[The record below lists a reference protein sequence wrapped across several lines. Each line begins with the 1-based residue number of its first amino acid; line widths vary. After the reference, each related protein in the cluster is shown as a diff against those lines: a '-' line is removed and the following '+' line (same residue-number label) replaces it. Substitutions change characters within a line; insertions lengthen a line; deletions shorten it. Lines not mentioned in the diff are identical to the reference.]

1 MRSAAVLLACRAAG
15 LAPSPARRH
24 ALALL
29 GGAAPAAAA
38 AAPSPPARDDL
49 MYVPNMCELNA
60 HMLLRELR
68 AKGIAAGAVVA
79 PDTFLYRQRG
89 GAEDGRKGWG
99 FHVFVAA
106 GADVYDFES
115 SLPWPTPGPA
125 WVEDALRPGAGAR
138 RFRVVGGDGTSRA
151 RGPRARTLFLT
162 EFVALSPK
170 GPGGPRRGRA
180 RRAAAGGAIAPVGVA
195 NRRER
200 PSAVTSVCRTISQG
214 RGFGGSRAIG

>member
-15 LAPSPARRH
+15 LAPSPTRRH
-24 ALALL
+24 YLALL

-68 AKGIAAGAVVA
+68 AKGIAADAVVA

-89 GAEDGRKGWG
+89 GAEDGRKGWD
-99 FHVFVAA
+99 FHVFVIA
-106 GADVYDFES
+106 GTDVYDFES

-138 RFRVVGGDGTSRA
+138 RFRVTHAAGH
-151 RGPRARTLFLT
+151 
-162 EFVALSPK
+162 E
-170 GPGGPRRGRA
+170 RGREQ
-180 RRAAAGGAIAPVGVA
+180 RRANAKKL
-195 NRRER
+195 
-200 PSAVTSVCRTISQG
+200 
-214 RGFGGSRAIG
+214 

>member
-15 LAPSPARRH
+15 LAPSPTRTRRH
-24 ALALL
+24 YLALL

-38 AAPSPPARDDL
+38 AAPSLPARDSL
-49 MYVPNMCELNA
+49 MYIPNMCELNA

-68 AKGIAAGAVVA
+68 AKGIAADAVVA

-89 GAEDGRKGWG
+89 GAEDGRKGWD
-99 FHVFVAA
+99 FHVFVVA
-106 GADVYDFES
+106 GTDVYDFES

-138 RFRVVGGDGTSRA
+138 RFRVVGGDEYLA
-151 RGPRARTLFLT
+151 RARTAGPDANFLT

-170 GPGGPRRGRA
+170 GPGVVLGEGALAERL
-180 RRAAAGGAIAPVGVA
+180 GGAIA
-195 NRRER
+195 
-200 PSAVTSVCRTISQG
+200 
-214 RGFGGSRAIG
+214 

>member
-29 GGAAPAAAA
+29 GGAAPAAR
-38 AAPSPPARDDL
+38 PQLRRRRPRRL

-89 GAEDGRKGWG
+89 GAGDGRKGWG

-106 GADVYDFES
+106 GADVRDFELFAVADAGTS
-115 SLPWPTPGPA
+115 VGRGRAGRAPGRG
-125 WVEDALRPGAGAR
+125 E
-138 RFRVVGGDGTSRA
+138 FRVVGGDGRLA
-151 RGPRARTLFLT
+151 RARTAGPDASADR
-162 EFVALSPK
+162 VRSALPEGAGSDCSARARS
-170 GPGGPRRGRA
+170 PGGKRRDSARGWPTVL
-180 RRAAAGGAIAPVGVA
+180 RRA
-195 NRRER
+195 
-200 PSAVTSVCRTISQG
+200 SAVLVCG
-214 RGFGGSRAIG
+214 VH

>member
-1 MRSAAVLLACRAAG
+1 MGRMRSAAVLLACRAAG
-15 LAPSPARRH
+15 LAPSPTRRH

-68 AKGIAAGAVVA
+68 AKGIAADAVVA

-89 GAEDGRKGWG
+89 GAEDGRKGWD
-99 FHVFVAA
+99 FHVFVVA
-106 GADVYDFES
+106 GTDVYDFES

-138 RFRVVGGDGTSRA
+138 RFRVVGGDEYLA
-151 RGPRARTLFLT
+151 RARTAGPDANFLT

-170 GPGGPRRGRA
+170 GPGVVLGEGALAERL
-180 RRAAAGGAIAPVGVA
+180 GGAIA
-195 NRRER
+195 
-200 PSAVTSVCRTISQG
+200 
-214 RGFGGSRAIG
+214 